1 MNAIIVSAVWGVVM
15 MYSGIVLRNKSFVKY
30 VAIAGVIALL
40 VANGLEFMGSPFFQI
55 DTRGMLLFT
64 TFGMVFNSVAFAATL
79 IYFLLSGSDIEQ
91 VGKNASD
98 YYALIFFV
106 LCGVSIVTSFHSL
119 LFLFLGVE
127 IISIPLYILAGSDKR
142 NLKSNEAALK
152 YFLMGSFSTGLMLM
166 GIAMLYG
173 SAGTFFID
181 GLNIGGVALTP
192 LMGLGMVLMMVSMA
206 FKVSAAP
213 FHFWTPDVY
222 DGSPTVFTSFMATV
236 VKAAVFIAFL
246 RLFEN
251 GFGKLHASWQLS
263 AAVITA
269 LTLVIGNLTAL
280 FQQSV
285 KRMLAYSSIAQAGFM
300 MLAVFALNATAK
312 QGLLLYGAAYSVATI
327 GLFAILMKM
336 KDFTFDGFNGL
347 VKHEP
352 VLAVTGAVFLLS
364 LTGVPLTAGF
374 FSKYYMLM
382 AALRTGQMFWLV
394 IVGVLGAA
402 ISAFY
407 YFRVIQSMFFK
418 SADENPAIAVSRG
431 FRLMLV
437 VTAGLVILLGIKP
450 GLLLGLLNY

>member
-1 MNAIIVSAVWGVVM
+1 
-15 MYSGIVLRNKSFVKY
+15 
-30 VAIAGVIALL
+30 
-40 VANGLEFMGSPFFQI
+40 
-55 DTRGMLLFT
+55 
-64 TFGMVFNSVAFAATL
+64 
-79 IYFLLSGSDIEQ
+79 
-91 VGKNASD
+91 
-98 YYALIFFV
+98 
-106 LCGVSIVTSFHSL
+106 
-119 LFLFLGVE
+119 
-127 IISIPLYILAGSDKR
+127 
-142 NLKSNEAALK
+142 
-152 YFLMGSFSTGLMLM
+152 
-166 GIAMLYG
+166 
-173 SAGTFFID
+173 
-181 GLNIGGVALTP
+181 
-192 LMGLGMVLMMVSMA
+192 
-206 FKVSAAP
+206 
-213 FHFWTPDVY
+213 
-222 DGSPTVFTSFMATV
+222 MATV
-236 VKAAVFIAFL
+236 VKAAVFVAFL

-269 LTLVIGNLTAL
+269 LTLIVGNFTAV

-300 MLAVFALNATAK
+300 MLAVFALNTTAK
-312 QGLLLYGAAYSVATI
+312 QGLLLYAAAYSVATI

-352 VLAVTGAVFLLS
+352 VLAITGAVFLLS

-394 IVGVLGAA
+394 IIGVLGAA
-402 ISAFY
+402 ISAYY

-418 SADENPAIAVSRG
+418 SADENPAIAVSAG

-437 VTAGLVILLGIKP
+437 VTAALVILLGIKP

>member
-1 MNAIIVSAVWGVVM
+1 MNAIIISAIWGVVM
-15 MYSGIVLRNKSFVKY
+15 MYSGIVLKNKSSVKY

-40 VANGLEFMGSPFFQI
+40 IANGLEFMGSPFFQI
-55 DTRGMLLFT
+55 ETRGMLVFT
-64 TFGMVFNSVAFAATL
+64 TFGMLFNAVAFTATL
-79 IYFLLSGSDIEQ
+79 IYFLLSASDIDQ
-91 VGKNASD
+91 VGKNGSD
-98 YYALIFFV
+98 YFALIFFV
-106 LCGVSIVTSFHSL
+106 LCGVSIVSAFQSL
-119 LFLFLGVE
+119 LFLFIGVE

-166 GIAMLYG
+166 GIALLYG
-173 SAGTFFID
+173 SSGTFFVD
-181 GLNIGGVALTP
+181 GLNIGGVAITP
-192 LMGLGMVLMMVSMA
+192 LMGLGLILMMVSMA

-236 VKAAVFIAFL
+236 VKAAVFVAFL

-269 LTLVIGNLTAL
+269 LTLIVGNFTAV

-300 MLAVFALNATAK
+300 MLAVFALNTTAK

-352 VLAVTGAVFLLS
+352 VLAITGAVFLLS

-394 IVGVLGAA
+394 IIGVLGAA
-402 ISAFY
+402 ISAYY

-418 SADENPAIAVSRG
+418 SADENPAIAVSGG

-437 VTAGLVILLGIKP
+437 VTAALVILLGIKP